1 MRKVTKV
8 LLIGALVVAIA
19 GILCI
24 AGGFAAGAST
34 QLRKSGTM
42 ASWMKFLPGSM
53 FGEKDTSSANR
64 STEDGTFTT
73 DSYLSKSQAVDLNI
87 DVKVADIEIQTA
99 SDVSKDSEHGTVLVQ
114 IQYDTEVQRFDIVE
128 KDGIL
133 KISETG
139 SARKIQEV
147 SDSAKIVV
155 QIADSAKIG
164 SVQISTGVG
173 DISMNTEDTFSSG
186 SFFAET
192 GTGDVT
198 FRNLTCTG
206 DAQMQSGVGDL
217 DVEGT
222 FQGNVTM
229 KSGTGDLKLDVTGNQ
244 DDFSYDLTSVVGD
257 IVMNH
262 AEVGGE
268 SVSGS
273 YKVKNQ
279 GAAQKIEMNAGVG
292 DINVSVH

>member
-114 IQYDTEVQRFDIVE
+114 IQYDTEEFANGFLSVFRKAESPCEKNTSIVKCICSLIGNSGE
-128 KDGIL
+128 FPIKKSTSCKRCTLAREEIVA
-133 KISETG
+133 SQAC
-139 SARKIQEV
+139 SARTRK
-147 SDSAKIVV
+147 
-155 QIADSAKIG
+155 
-164 SVQISTGVG
+164 
-173 DISMNTEDTFSSG
+173 MCY
-186 SFFAET
+186 
-192 GTGDVT
+192 
-198 FRNLTCTG
+198 R
-206 DAQMQSGVGDL
+206 
-217 DVEGT
+217 
-222 FQGNVTM
+222 
-229 KSGTGDLKLDVTGNQ
+229 
-244 DDFSYDLTSVVGD
+244 
-257 IVMNH
+257 
-262 AEVGGE
+262 
-268 SVSGS
+268 
-273 YKVKNQ
+273 
-279 GAAQKIEMNAGVG
+279 
-292 DINVSVH
+292 

>member
-1 MRKVTKV
+1 MRKVTKI

-24 AGGFAAGAST
+24 AGGFAAGASK
-34 QLRKSGTM
+34 QLKKSGNM
-42 ASWMKFLPGSM
+42 ASWVKFLPGSM
-53 FGEKDTSSANR
+53 FGEKDTSSVNR
-64 STEDGTFTT
+64 CTEDGTFTT
-73 DSYLSKSQAVDLNI
+73 DDYLAKSQVIDLNI
-87 DVKVADIEIQTA
+87 DVKVADVEIQTA
-99 SDVSKDSEHGTVLVQ
+99 SDVSKDSEQGTVLVQ
-114 IQYDTEVQRFDIVE
+114 MEYDENMQKLDVTE

-133 KISETG
+133 QISETG
-139 SARKIQEV
+139 NARKLQGI

-155 QIADSAKIG
+155 QVAEGATIG

-173 DISMNTEDTFSSG
+173 DISMSTEDTFSCG

-198 FRNLTCTG
+198 FRNLICTG
-206 DAQMQSGVGDL
+206 DAQMQSGVGD
-217 DVEGT
+217 VSTEGT

-229 KSGTGDLKLDVTGNQ
+229 KSGTGDLKLDLTGDQ
-244 DDFSYDLTSVVGD
+244 DEFSYDLTSGVGD
-257 IVMNH
+257 IVINH

-279 GAAQKIEMNAGVG
+279 GAAQKIAMNTGVG

>member
-73 DSYLSKSQAVDLNI
+73 DSYLSKSKAVDLNM
-87 DVKVADIEIQTA
+87 
-99 SDVSKDSEHGTVLVQ
+99 
-114 IQYDTEVQRFDIVE
+114 
-128 KDGIL
+128 
-133 KISETG
+133 
-139 SARKIQEV
+139 
-147 SDSAKIVV
+147 
-155 QIADSAKIG
+155 IADSAKIG

-244 DDFSYDLTSVVGD
+244 DDFSYDLTSGVGD